1 MKKLKNSELNR
12 ISVSEFKNASKS
24 PIIIILDNIR
34 SAHNVGSI
42 FRTCDA
48 FLINEIILCGIT
60 ATPPNNEIRK
70 TALGSTESVD
80 WRYFDNIEEAVLS
93 LRKEGFQII
102 SIEQADKSLKLEKFS
117 PKKNEKYAFIFGN
130 EIKGIDQKI
139 IDISDNIIE
148 IPQFGT
154 KHSLNVSV
162 SAGIVIWDVFSKI
175 SLGSRASFEGPGPLQ
190 MALSRQTIGIAL
202 MQSFWRA
209 VGVEIRS
216 GCFSRQDICLI
227 M

>member
-48 FLINEIILCGIT
+48 FLISEIILCGIT

-93 LRKEGFQII
+93 LKKEGFQII
-102 SIEQADKSLKLEKFS
+102 SIEQADKSLKLEKFR

-139 IDISDNIIE
+139 IDISDDIIE

-175 SLGSRASFEGPGPLQ
+175 S
-190 MALSRQTIGIAL
+190 
-202 MQSFWRA
+202 
-209 VGVEIRS
+209 
-216 GCFSRQDICLI
+216 FSQFD
-227 M
+227 